1 MPHNN
6 FAIEINR
13 PAKDVFPLLSGPN
26 LTKWVHG
33 LTKVEHEGAMRV
45 GTKFRHVYQ
54 NRGVDYIEL
63 QGEVTSYQPD
73 NCLGYTTKAEQ
84 NGAGFTTVATYKLTE
99 TESTGRTRVEY
110 LSTSTYRGFFVR
122 LMAPIVTIMGQRML
136 KKDMKKL
143 KALAEQAK

>member
-6 FAIEINR
+6 FAVEINR
-13 PAKDVFPLLSGPN
+13 PAKNVFPLLSGPN

-33 LTKVEHEGAMRV
+33 LTKVEHEGEMRV
-45 GTKFRHVYQ
+45 GTKFRHIYQ

-63 QGEVTSYQPD
+63 QGEVTMYQPD
-73 NCLGYTTKAEQ
+73 TCLEYTTRAEQ
-84 NGAGFTTVATYKLTE
+84 NGAGFTTIATYRL

-110 LSTSTYRGFFVR
+110 LSTSTYRGLFVR

-136 KKDMKKL
+136 KKDMAKL
-143 KALAEQAK
+143 KALAEQVK